1 MKDDKTRN
9 FQITK
14 GSDTAEVLMA
24 SQPYGLLSKTTATVS
39 TALSSKVV
47 SVSLAR
53 LEKVGLIQEQ
63 RTTKIEKNGRPE
75 RIYRVT
81 STGVAW
87 LQSNGFEKAA
97 VLAMSDPIDLAHRYC
112 QMLVG
117 VQSSAKV
124 EVEKIIPLSDGR
136 NIRFDVAVLLSKG
149 ILQFIEIEQRLDRN
163 NITRAIEKFRAL
175 GELFNADA
183 SKKLFSSEILFVFNL
198 SAASLPRTLNIWRDA
213 LALAFPWDAPLP
225 FMPRYTAIDAFVY
238 DPEFENTSHFPLIE
252 KRKSD
257 RQYPTEIR
265 TDSELFSPTTAPS
278 TKKLLIELKSIHDQP
293 VNMPSHTADQFAG
306 FCEIAMT
313 IYRKSNSSGSP
324 TRKYSAFPQESLQTL
339 KQFLHLPQNSGL
351 LQGLKEG
358 VAGIIGKQSGLIV
371 YRDAVTK
378 LLWDVFLRYFGFGRG
393 GPLDVYV
400 KIPDMGDKASQI
412 QIDVIITKS
421 DSIALPWTSAE
432 ETYEDAI
439 SWMLTALVMY
449 PVDLGLSSSLWS
461 FPRKKSG
468 ELAN

>member
-1 MKDDKTRN
+1 MSFERRN
-9 FQITK
+9 NLDSQ
-14 GSDTAEVLMA
+14 SDYADVLRS
-24 SQPYGLLSKTTATVS
+24 SQPYGLLSKTTARVVTTLSPMIVS
-39 TALSSKVV
+39 T
-47 SVSLAR
+47 SLTR
-53 LEKVGLIQEQ
+53 LEKLGMLQEQ
-63 RTTKIEKNGRPE
+63 RTAKIEKNGRPE
-75 RIYRVT
+75 KIYRVT

-87 LQSNGFEKAA
+87 LQANGFDKAA
-97 VLAMSDPIDLAHRYC
+97 ALAMSDPIDLAHRYC

-124 EVEKIIPLSDGR
+124 EIEKIIPLSDGR
-136 NIRFDVAVLLSKG
+136 NIRFDVAVPLSKG
-149 ILQFIEIEQRLDRN
+149 MWQFIEIEQRLDRN

-175 GELFNADA
+175 GELFNAEI

-198 SAASLPRTLNIWRDA
+198 SAASLSRTLNVWRDA
-213 LALAFPWDAPLP
+213 LALAFPWEAPLP
-225 FMPRYTAIDAFVY
+225 FTPRYTTIDTFVY

-252 KRKSD
+252 KRKNDKLSPAEV
-257 RQYPTEIR
+257 R
-265 TDSELFSPTTAPS
+265 SSGELFSPTTAPS
-278 TKKLLIELKSIHDQP
+278 TKNLLVELKSIPDQP
-293 VNMPSHTADQFAG
+293 VSMPSYMADQLAG

-313 IYRKSNSSGSP
+313 IYRKSNTPNSP
-324 TRKYSAFPQESLQTL
+324 TRKYSAFPQESIQTL
-339 KQFLHLPQNSGL
+339 RQFLHLPQNAGL

-358 VAGIIGKQSGLIV
+358 VAGIISKQSGLIV

-400 KIPDMGDKASQI
+400 KIPELGDKASQI
-412 QIDVIITKS
+412 QIDVIITNN
-421 DSIALPWTSAE
+421 DAIILPWTSKE

-461 FPRKKSG
+461 APWKKRG
-468 ELAN
+468 EQSN

>member
-1 MKDDKTRN
+1 MKDDKTRSL
-9 FQITK
+9 QVAK
-14 GSDTAEVLMA
+14 GSDTAEVLKA

-47 SVSLAR
+47 SMSLAR
-53 LEKVGLIQEQ
+53 LEKVGMIQEQ

-75 RIYRVT
+75 KIYRVT

-87 LQSNGFEKAA
+87 LQSNGFEKAT

-124 EVEKIIPLSDGR
+124 EVEKIIPLADGR
-136 NIRFDVAVLLSKG
+136 NIRFDVGVPLSKG
-149 ILQFIEIEQRLDRN
+149 ILQFIEIEQKLDRN

-175 GELFNADA
+175 GELFNAET

-198 SAASLPRTLNIWRDA
+198 SAASLPRTLNVWRDA
-213 LALAFPWDAPLP
+213 LALVFPWDAPLP
-225 FMPRYTAIDAFVY
+225 FTPRYTTIDAFVY
-238 DPEFENTSHFPLIE
+238 DPEFENLRYFPLIE
-252 KRKSD
+252 KRKND
-257 RQYPTEIR
+257 KQYPAEVR
-265 TDSELFSPTTAPS
+265 SGGELFSPTTAPS
-278 TKKLLIELKSIHDQP
+278 TKKLLVELNSIPDQP
-293 VNMPSHTADQFAG
+293 VSMPTYMADQLAG

-313 IYRKSNSSGSP
+313 IYRKSNTLNSQ
-324 TRKYSAFPQESLQTL
+324 TRKYSAFPQESIQTL
-339 KQFLHLPQNSGL
+339 KQFLHLPQNAGL

-358 VAGIIGKQSGLIV
+358 VAGIISKQSGLIV

-378 LLWDVFLRYFGFGRG
+378 LLWDVFLRFFGFGRG

-400 KIPDMGDKASQI
+400 KIPDLGDKASQI

-421 DSIALPWTSAE
+421 DSIILPWTSAE

-449 PVDLGLSSSLWS
+449 AVDLGLSSSLWS
-461 FPRKKSG
+461 SARQKKS
-468 ELAN
+468 EVN

>member
-1 MKDDKTRN
+1 MKDDKTHSLL
-9 FQITK
+9 IAK

-24 SQPYGLLSKTTATVS
+24 SQPYGLLSKTTATVT

-47 SVSLAR
+47 SMSLAR
-53 LEKVGLIQEQ
+53 LEKIGMIQEQ
-63 RTTKIEKNGRPE
+63 KTAKIEKNGRPE
-75 RIYRVT
+75 KVYRVT
-81 STGVAW
+81 SKGASW
-87 LQSNGFEKAA
+87 LQANGFEKAA
-97 VLAMSDPIDLAHRYC
+97 VMPMSDPVDLAHRYC
-112 QMLVG
+112 QTLVG

-124 EVEKIIPLSDGR
+124 EIEKIIPLADGR
-136 NIRFDVAVLLSKG
+136 NIRFDVGVLLSRG
-149 ILQFIEIEQRLDRN
+149 IWQYIEIEQKLDRN
-163 NITRAIEKFRAL
+163 NITRAIDKFKAL
-175 GELFNADA
+175 GELFNDEA

-213 LALAFPWDAPLP
+213 LAFSFPWDAPLP
-225 FMPRYTAIDAFVY
+225 FTPRYTTIDAFVY

-257 RQYPTEIR
+257 KQFSIEVR
-265 TDSELFSPTTAPS
+265 SGGELFSPTTAPS
-278 TKKLLIELKSIHDQP
+278 TKNLLVELKSIQDQP
-293 VNMPSHTADQFAG
+293 LTMPSHTADQLTG

-313 IYRKSNSSGSP
+313 IYRKSHTSNSP
-324 TRKYSAFPQESLQTL
+324 TRKYSAFPQESIQTL
-339 KQFLHLPQNSGL
+339 KQFLHLPHNAGL

-358 VAGIIGKQSGLIV
+358 VAGIVSKQSGLIV

-400 KIPDMGDKASQI
+400 KIPDLGDKTSQI

-421 DSIALPWTSAE
+421 DAITLPWTSAE
-432 ETYEDAI
+432 ETYEVAT

-461 FPRKKSG
+461 SPRRKKSQV
-468 ELAN
+468 N

>member
-9 FQITK
+9 FQIAI
-14 GSDTAEVLMA
+14 GSDSAEVLMA

-39 TALSSKVV
+39 TALSSKIV
-47 SVSLAR
+47 SMSLAR
-53 LEKVGLIQEQ
+53 LEKVGLIEEQ
-63 RTTKIEKNGRPE
+63 KTAKIEKNGRPE
-75 RIYRVT
+75 KIYRVT
-81 STGVAW
+81 SSGVAW
-87 LQSNGFEKAA
+87 LQSIGFEKVA

-124 EVEKIIPLSDGR
+124 EVEKIIPLVDGR
-136 NIRFDVAVLLSKG
+136 NIRFDVGVPLSKG
-149 ILQFIEIEQRLDRN
+149 ILQFIEIEQKLDRN
-163 NITRAIEKFRAL
+163 NITRAIEKFRSL
-175 GELFNADA
+175 GELFNAET

-198 SAASLPRTLNIWRDA
+198 SVVSLSRTLNVWRDA
-213 LALAFPWDAPLP
+213 LALAFPWEVPLP
-225 FMPRYTAIDAFVY
+225 FTPRYTTIDAFVY

-257 RQYPTEIR
+257 KLFTTEVR
-265 TDSELFSPTTAPS
+265 SGGELFSPTMAPS
-278 TKKLLIELKSIHDQP
+278 TRKLLVELKSIQDQS
-293 VNMPSHTADQFAG
+293 VSMPSHTEDQLAG

-313 IYRKSNSSGSP
+313 IYRKSNTPNSP
-324 TRKYSAFPQESLQTL
+324 TRMYSAFPQVSIQTL
-339 KQFLHLPQNSGL
+339 KQFLHLPQNAGL

-358 VAGIIGKQSGLIV
+358 VAGIISKQSGLIA

-400 KIPDMGDKASQI
+400 KIPDLGDKASQI
-412 QIDVIITKS
+412 KIDVIITKS
-421 DSIALPWTSAE
+421 DAITLPWTSNE

-449 PVDLGLSSSLWS
+449 PVDLGLASSLWPS
-461 FPRKKSG
+461 SKRQRSEG
-468 ELAN
+468 S

>member
-1 MKDDKTRN
+1 MSFEKRN
-9 FQITK
+9 NLDSQ
-14 GSDTAEVLMA
+14 SDYADVLRS
-24 SQPYGLLSKTTATVS
+24 SQPYGLLSKTTARVVTTLSPMIVS
-39 TALSSKVV
+39 T
-47 SVSLAR
+47 SLTR
-53 LEKVGLIQEQ
+53 LEKMGLIQEQ
-63 RTTKIEKNGRPE
+63 RTAKIEKNGRPE
-75 RIYRVT
+75 KIYRVT
-81 STGVAW
+81 SSGVAW
-87 LQSNGFEKAA
+87 LQVNGFEKAA
-97 VLAMSDPIDLAHRYC
+97 VLAMSDPIELAHRYC

-124 EVEKIIPLSDGR
+124 EVEKIIPLADGR
-136 NIRFDVAVLLSKG
+136 NIRFDVAVPLSKG
-149 ILQFIEIEQRLDRN
+149 IWQFIEIEQRLDRN

-175 GELFNADA
+175 GELFNTET

-198 SAASLPRTLNIWRDA
+198 SAASLPRTLNVWRDA
-213 LALAFPWDAPLP
+213 LALVFPWDTPLP
-225 FMPRYTAIDAFVY
+225 FTPRYTTIDAFVY
-238 DPEFENTSHFPLIE
+238 DPEFESTSHFPLIE

-257 RQYPTEIR
+257 KLFPTEVR
-265 TDSELFSPTTAPS
+265 STGELFNPKLAPS
-278 TKKLLIELKSIHDQP
+278 TKNLLAELNSIQDQP
-293 VNMPSHTADQFAG
+293 VTMPSHTADQLAG
-306 FCEIAMT
+306 FCEIAMA
-313 IYRKSNSSGSP
+313 IYRKSNTSNSP
-324 TRKYSAFPQESLQTL
+324 TRKYSAFPQESIQTL
-339 KQFLHLPQNSGL
+339 KQFLHLPHNAGL
-351 LQGLKEG
+351 LKGLKDG
-358 VAGIIGKQSGLIV
+358 VAGIISKQSGLIV